1 MKRRALRLL
10 AALLAVGVF
19 YGVSLAALSQ
29 AEHARAAAGMD
40 EVLYLPNEKLL
51 NHLTGGLNTV
61 ISDLL
66 WLNCIQY
73 TAREHHGQ
81 RHFTWLEAM
90 LTTATRLDPYFADV
104 YRLGSIF
111 LAALRA
117 DADASIRLAEN
128 GMLNNPHH
136 WQLPYEAAMVY
147 LMNKREEPNAR
158 YMAARY
164 LSMSVATGTAPGG
177 IANLTAKLQDE
188 FDLTEIEQDTWREM
202 LQSDDKFLRELAER
216 KLVEIDLRRVC
227 RIMNEALEA
236 FKTAQGRAAA
246 SLDELVQAR
255 LLKYIPKDPL
265 GGSFFLGIDGVAYNT
280 TLLDDVVIRT
290 LNPMINALD
299 VYHQRH
305 QSYPPTLQALVETGL
320 LKEIPKHPY
329 PDRQWQYNS
338 ATGEVK

>member
-1 MKRRALRLL
+1 MKRRGLRLL
-10 AALLAVGVF
+10 SGLLAVGVF
-19 YGVSLAALSQ
+19 YGISLAALSR
-29 AEHARAAAGMD
+29 AEQARATSGLD
-40 EVLYLPNEKLL
+40 EVLYLPNENLL
-51 NHLTGGLNTV
+51 NHFTGGLNSV

-90 LTTATRLDPYFADV
+90 LTTSTRLDPYFADV

-117 DADASIRLAEN
+117 DADASIRLAES
-128 GMLNNPHH
+128 GMINNPYA

-164 LSMSVATGTAPGG
+164 LSMSIATGNAPGG

-188 FDLTEIEQDTWREM
+188 FDLTEIEQDTWRQM
-202 LQSDDKFLRELAER
+202 LQSEDKFLRELAER

-227 RIMNEALEA
+227 RAMNGALAA
-236 FKTAQGRAAA
+236 FQTAQGRPAA
-246 SLDELVQAR
+246 SLDELVKAG
-255 LLKYIPKDPL
+255 LLRYIPEDPL
-265 GGSFFLGIDGVAYNT
+265 GGSFFLGKDGVAYST
-280 TLLDDVVIRT
+280 TLLDDVVVRT
-290 LNPMINALD
+290 SNPIINALD
-299 VYHQRH
+299 AYHQRH
-305 QSYPPTLQALVETGL
+305 EAWPPTLETLVEAGL
-320 LKEIPKHPY
+320 LPEVPKHPY
-329 PDRQWQYNS
+329 PDRQWQYDP
-338 ATGEVK
+338 ATGELK